1 MEHSIRGIKQKED
14 CSIYA
19 ENVSSLSAQVID
31 SVTIINYRI
40 MIFRFSELICLTLIL
55 NRSFKKLFNFNL
67 FTKKATQFY
76 FMIQKSLNY

>member
-67 FTKKATQFY
+67 FTKEATQFY